1 MKIGSVINALIIAVN
16 NIGVF
21 IDRSDTYAI
30 KIVEITFMIKPKI
43 KKPLILSP
51 FSYNRLR

>member
-21 IDRSDTYAI
+21 IDTSDTYAI
-30 KIVEITFMIKPKI
+30 KIVETTFMINPNI
-43 KKPLILSP
+43 KKPLI
-51 FSYNRLR
+51 